1 MSQGTVK
8 WFNSRKGFGFINVD
22 GENGD
27 VFVHANEVVGNG
39 LNRDLMENQ
48 RVEFSVE
55 QGPKGPSAKNVK
67 VIG

>member
-22 GENGD
+22 GENKD
-27 VFVHANEVVGNG
+27 VFVHANEVAGIG
-39 LNRDLMENQ
+39 FQRELMENQ
-48 RVEFSVE
+48 RVEFSIE